1 MLANGFL
8 TTSDQFAA
16 LFFLAAVAANWALF
30 HRVTVIRLGAASV
43 TSAGLL
49 LCKSSGVLL
58 GPMIVLL
65 IATRVLHPEP
75 LPMAIG
81 RQRDVVRR
89 VAVAAVLL
97 ATAVTEA
104 VLVLLI
110 IWGSFGFR
118 YSGFVSGEPNA
129 EFEIPWARVESGLS
143 PATREIVQ
151 TTRTTELLPEAYI
164 YGLTQLL
171 QTKDRTR
178 ISARS
183 AKLVRLDGVFS
194 RWLRH
199 QVATR
204 GYGTSCRGPLDV
216 LCLPIDCSA
225 SCRFPVATHAFVSA
239 KSAARAGD
247 RLRGFRDVKRFEHRF
262 SAHTTHHSAAVHSDR
277 SRRLVFRQF
286 AEATDTFLQFDRGA
300 NYYHR
305 PAGRQRGRGR
315 LDLARLPCL
324 FQCRRGRAAA
334 RL

>member
-171 QTKDRTR
+171 QTKDRRAFLHGQLSWSGWTAFFPVGFA
-178 ISARS
+178 IKSPLEVMAL
-183 AKLVRLDGVFS
+183 LVAALWTCCACPS
-194 RWLRH
+194 T
-199 QVATR
+199 VA
-204 GYGTSCRGPLDV
+204 L
-216 LCLPIDCSA
+216 

-286 AEATDTFLQFDRGA
+286 AGATDTFLQFDRGA